1 MEDVDFHTNEM
12 KATPIVITICS
23 GKGGVGKSVL
33 TANLAHAL
41 SADMSVLLWDAN
53 MLYPNQHLLF
63 GVEPPVRMNQVYSG
77 EINLSNA
84 IFKVSDRLHLLA
96 DMPATVKMESFPTSV
111 IFDVYQELIQTT
123 YYDIIVIDTPAGN
136 SYEVIECCNLSD
148 LIGVVIND
156 EPTSLLD
163 AYGLVK
169 ILKNNTG
176 TDKIR
181 LLVNNVI
188 DWEDADEISTKL
200 NLATE
205 KFLNSRLGVLGYVP
219 YDRAVRQS
227 ILQQELFVIKYPE
240 AEVSKSVFDISRSI
254 AEKNKVPAFV

>member
-1 MEDVDFHTNEM
+1 MDDVAFHAEEM

-33 TANLAHAL
+33 AANLAHAL
-41 SADMSVLLWDAN
+41 SEGLSVLLWDAN

-84 IFKVSDRLHLLA
+84 IFRISERLHLLA
-96 DMPATVKMESFPTSV
+96 DMPATGKLESFPTSV
-111 IFDVYQELIQTT
+111 IFDVYQELIKTT
-123 YYDIIVIDTPAGN
+123 DYDIIIIDTPAGN
-136 SYEVIECCNLSD
+136 SYEVIECCNISD
-148 LIGVVIND
+148 LIGIVIND

-163 AYGLVK
+163 AYGLIK

-176 TDKIR
+176 TDNIR
-181 LLVNNVI
+181 LIVNNVI

-205 KFLNSRLGVLGYVP
+205 KFLDSRLGVLGYVP

-227 ILQQELFVIKYPE
+227 ILRQELFVIMFPDS
-240 AEVSKSVFDISRSI
+240 EVSKSVIDISRSI